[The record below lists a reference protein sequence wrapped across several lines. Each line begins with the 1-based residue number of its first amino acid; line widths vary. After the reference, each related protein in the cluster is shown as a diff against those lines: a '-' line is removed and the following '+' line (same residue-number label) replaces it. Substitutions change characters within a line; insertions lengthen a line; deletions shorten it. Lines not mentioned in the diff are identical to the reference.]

1 MERDPVDYELIIRY
15 LDNSAS
21 DRELEQARE
30 LLLNS
35 REARAYLTE
44 VAAQTVHMIDR
55 HKAYV
60 ELPDYL
66 SKPLVCPLDI
76 KTTKPTAKNAAKAQ
90 RKWAKL
96 LTSQGRLLAFASVLL
111 IVASLILSNF
121 GDFRKSSIGVASM
134 PSLQISDYLG
144 EVTVSKDTQDFQSPF
159 RESPRISVGDVV
171 QSNSWLSWAELKL
184 DSGATMT
191 VLVNSRVR
199 IKSLT
204 KDRIEVEIYEGAVR
218 IKAAQDDPFQF
229 LVNSSRLQVATSR
242 SDTLVWDYNFVP
254 ALTASFS
261 GTAEVASVDGKQKV
275 RVEADTMASI
285 NYGDEEFQIGP
296 HPMIVHRWTS
306 NGMTPLGLGTGIW
319 KDPEQPGMVKLQASP
334 KSYVYPDGK
343 LHQIQEIMT
352 AVWRAPGMVRLK
364 NGSRLIVTGR
374 NTKQSPISF
383 SLRTHSEYGK
393 LLDVFAKTIP
403 VEKLPAPFETWRV
416 EIPVEEMGSTYRPD
430 QNSIGALLF
439 NISVFSPEDIG
450 LEVNSIDLIPPE
462 EPQVE

>member
-21 DRELEQARE
+21 DEELEKARE

-44 VAAQTVHMIDR
+44 VAAQMVHMIDR

-66 SKPLVCPLDI
+66 SKPLVCPLDL
-76 KTTKPTAKNAAKAQ
+76 KTSKPSAKNVANAHS
-90 RKWAKL
+90 KWTKL
-96 LTSQGRLLAFASVLL
+96 VTSQGSLLAFASSLL
-111 IVASLILSNF
+111 IVASLLVSNF
-121 GDFRKSSIGVASM
+121 GVSRKSSTGVASM

-144 EVTVSKDTQDFQSPF
+144 EVMVSKDSVGFHSPF
-159 RESPRISVGDVV
+159 RENPRISAGDIV
-171 QSNSWLSWAELKL
+171 QSNSWLSWAELRL
-184 DSGATMT
+184 DSGATLT
-191 VLVNSRVR
+191 VLVNSRIR

-204 KDRIEVEIYEGAVR
+204 KDRMELEIYEGAVR
-218 IKAAQDDPFQF
+218 IKSAQDDPFEF
-229 LVNSSRLQVATSR
+229 LIHSGRLQVATSG
-242 SDTLVWDYNFVP
+242 SDTLVWDHNFVS
-254 ALTASFS
+254 ALVASFS
-261 GTAEVASVDGKQKV
+261 GTAEVSSVDGKKKAL
-275 RVEADTMASI
+275 VEAGLMASI

-319 KDPEQPGMVKLQASP
+319 KDPEQPGLVKLHASP

-352 AVWRAPGMVRLK
+352 AVWRSPDMVRLK
-364 NGSRLIVTGR
+364 SGSRLIVTGR
-374 NTKQSPISF
+374 NTKQSPITF

-403 VEKLPAPFETWRV
+403 VENLPAPGETWRV
-416 EIPVEEMGSTYRPD
+416 EIPVEEMESTYRPN
-430 QNSIGALLF
+430 QNSNGALLF
-439 NISVFSPEDIG
+439 NISVFSSEDIG
-450 LEVNSIDLIPPE
+450 LEVNSIDLIPLE